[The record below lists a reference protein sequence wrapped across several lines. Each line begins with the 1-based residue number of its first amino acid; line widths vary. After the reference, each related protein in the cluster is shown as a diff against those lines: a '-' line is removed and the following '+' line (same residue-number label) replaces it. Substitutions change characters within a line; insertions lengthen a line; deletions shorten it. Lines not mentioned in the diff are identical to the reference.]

1 MNSMNHMT
9 KAQEIAQT
17 VGMIVGAASCCEQVT
32 EERINA
38 VAVKLRELVAAAA
51 DNDSDADLANE
62 QFSAAL
68 EEGKTAV
75 ESGRIDPERAE
86 VDLNELEQKLST
98 Y

>member
-1 MNSMNHMT
+1 MT
-9 KAQEIAQT
+9 DAQQIAQT
-17 VGMIVGAASCCEQVT
+17 VGIVVGAASCCEQVT

-68 EEGKTAV
+68 EEGRTAV
-75 ESGRIDPERAE
+75 ESGRIDPEQAE
-86 VDLNELEQKLST
+86 VALNELEQKLSA
-98 Y
+98 